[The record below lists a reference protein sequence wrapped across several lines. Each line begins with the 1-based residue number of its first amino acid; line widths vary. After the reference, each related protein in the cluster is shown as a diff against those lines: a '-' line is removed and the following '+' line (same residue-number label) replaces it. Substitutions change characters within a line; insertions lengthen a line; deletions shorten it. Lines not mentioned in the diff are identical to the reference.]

1 MHPLYKTMI
10 GTAVLGGV
18 LLALG
23 GVFAHDEHGVKWI
36 LGGIGWF
43 GFLLCAVVLVAL
55 VLVALGRS
63 VRRRIAA

>member
-10 GTAVLGGV
+10 ATAVLGGA

-23 GVFAHDEHGVKWI
+23 GVFSGDEHGVKWI

-43 GFLLCAVVLVAL
+43 GFLACAL
-55 VLVALGRS
+55 VLIVLVLAALGRS
-63 VRRRIAA
+63 VRRRIVA

>member
-10 GTAVLGGV
+10 GTAVLGGA
-18 LLALG
+18 LLALSA
-23 GVFAHDEHGVKWI
+23 VFADDNHGVEWI

-43 GFLLCAVVLVAL
+43 GFLVCALALVGL

-63 VRRRIAA
+63 VRRRIVA